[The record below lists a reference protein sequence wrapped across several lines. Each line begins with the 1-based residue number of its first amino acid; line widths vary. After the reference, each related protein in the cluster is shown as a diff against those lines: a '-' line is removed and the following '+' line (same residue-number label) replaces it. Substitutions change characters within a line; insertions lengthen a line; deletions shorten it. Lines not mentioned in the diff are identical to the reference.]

1 MEKTLFING
10 ENLNYQI
17 VSDFIEGKY
26 SKVDLTEQAW
36 KKVENSNEIV
46 KKIVERKKPVYGI
59 TTGFGSFA
67 DIVISKEDTEKLQ
80 ENLIISHAAG
90 VGEPFEENIVRL
102 IMLFRANALSK
113 GFSGIYPT
121 TLKLLLELINKN
133 ITPYV
138 PKYGSVGASGDL
150 APLSHIALTLIGLG
164 KAFYK
169 GELIDSKKAL
179 SSCGLKEIRLKAK
192 EGLALNNGTQM
203 MSACGYYA
211 LYKFERLIKTAI
223 VTASMSVEGLLGS
236 TTPFK
241 KEIHDV
247 RPHYGQKKV
256 AKLLFDILSD
266 SDIVNSHKDCSRVQ
280 DAYTLRCIPQVYGA
294 CLDVWKHVEKVFE
307 IEINS
312 ATDNPLIFS
321 EEDVFSGGNFHG
333 EPVALNLDFLA
344 MAVSEIGNMSERRTD
359 RLLNNPSNKVLPAF
373 LTQKGGLNSGL
384 MIAQYTSAA
393 LVTENKILCHPA
405 SVDSIPTSANQED
418 HVSMGSIS
426 AVKIQKI
433 IENLENILSIELMCA
448 FNAVKFHKGINP
460 SSVSKKVINELEKEI
475 SVWDYDRIMYME
487 IEKVKKVMKSE
498 GFLKILN
505 NMNI

>member
-1 MEKTLFING
+1 MDNILFING
-10 ENLNYQI
+10 ENLNYKI
-17 VSDFIEGKY
+17 VCDFIEGKY
-26 SKVDLTEQAW
+26 SKVDLTEDSW
-36 KKVENSNEIV
+36 EKVKKSNNIV
-46 KKIVERKKPVYGI
+46 KKIIERKKPVYGI

-67 DIVISKEDTEKLQ
+67 DVVISKEDTEKLQ

-102 IMLFRANALSK
+102 IMLFRANALAK
-113 GFSGIYPT
+113 GFSGIFPS
-121 TLKLLLELINKN
+121 TLRLLLELINNN

-150 APLSHIALTLIGLG
+150 APLSHIALTLIGKG
-164 KAFYK
+164 KAYFK
-169 GELIDSKKAL
+169 GELIESIEALKKCSL
-179 SSCGLKEIRLKAK
+179 NPVVLKAK

-211 LYKFERLIKTAI
+211 LFRFERLLKTAI
-223 VTASMSVEGLLGS
+223 VTAAMSVEGLLGS
-236 TTPFK
+236 LTPFR
-241 KEIHDV
+241 KEIHEV

-256 AKLLFDILSD
+256 AEIIFNMLSK
-266 SDIVNSHKDCSRVQ
+266 SGIVNSHKDCSRVQ

-294 CLDVWKHVEKVFE
+294 CLDVWRHVENIFE

-333 EPVALNLDFLA
+333 EPVALNLDYLA
-344 MAVSEIGNMSERRTD
+344 LAVSEIGNMSERRID
-359 RLLNNPSNKVLPAF
+359 RMLNNASNKVLPAF
-373 LTQKGGLNSGL
+373 LTEKGGLNSGL
-384 MIAQYTSAA
+384 MIAQYTAAA
-393 LVTENKILCHPA
+393 LVTENKVLSHPA

-426 AVKIQKI
+426 AVKIHKI
-433 IENLENILSIELMCA
+433 IENLENILSVEMMCA
-448 FNAVKFHKGINP
+448 YNAVKFHKKLNP
-460 SSVSKKVINELEKEI
+460 ADVSRNVIDELEKEI
-475 SVWDYDRIMYME
+475 SVWDYDRIMYVE
-487 IEKVKKVMKSE
+487 IEKVKKVISSD

-505 NMNI
+505 NIKL